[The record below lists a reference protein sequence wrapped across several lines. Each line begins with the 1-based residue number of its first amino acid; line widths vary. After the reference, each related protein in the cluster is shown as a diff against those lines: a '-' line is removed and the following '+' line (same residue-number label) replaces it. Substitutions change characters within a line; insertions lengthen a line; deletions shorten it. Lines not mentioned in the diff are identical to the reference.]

1 MSGINEMETK
11 YRNKTMNVCYD
22 NQVLKHY
29 VNFIDTLSYRTK
41 YTYTCIIAAFLKSV
55 NKKESELTFDDFN
68 DYMSEIKYKDSSES
82 KTSSYLITVYSALK
96 KFCEYL
102 YVSKRIQENYMQD
115 IKRPKAIEKQETI
128 KKREI
133 GFLTKNEIHKMV
145 SGIEI
150 KAPSDKRELA
160 DEWKIRN
167 AAIIYLFLYTG
178 IRCSA
183 LISIDIDDIDFQNR
197 ILYVTDKGSKVLK
210 FDLTDELFNALLKW
224 ENERSK
230 IISYKKEKAFFISN
244 RKQRM
249 STQSVALM
257 VNTYAKLG
265 KIDHNITPHKL
276 RATYGTHLYNT
287 TGDINFVRDC
297 MGHDSI
303 DTTRL
308 YIRGER
314 KNSKKAAE
322 IMSLII

>member
-1 MSGINEMETK
+1 MSGVNEIEIK
-11 YRNKTMNVCYD
+11 YMNKIMNVCQE
-22 NQVLKHY
+22 NEVLKHY
-29 VNFIDTLSYRTK
+29 INFINTLSCRTK
-41 YTYTCIIAAFLKSV
+41 YTYICIVSSFLSKV
-55 NKKESELTFDDFN
+55 NKNENDLTFDDFN
-68 DYMSEIKYKDSSES
+68 DYMSDIKYTEDYTT

-102 YVSKRIQENYMQD
+102 YVSKRIHENYMND
-115 IKRPKAIEKQETI
+115 IKRPKAIETQETI

-133 GFLTKNEIHKMV
+133 GFLTKQEVQKMV
-145 SGIEI
+145 AGIEL
-150 KAPSDKRELA
+150 KTPSDKRELA

-183 LISIDIDDIDFQNR
+183 LVSIDVDDIDFQDKV
-197 ILYVTDKGSKVLK
+197 LYVTDKGSKVHR
-210 FDLTDELFNALLKW
+210 FDLNDEVFDEILKW
-224 ENERSK
+224 KNERSK
-230 IISYKKEKAFFISN
+230 ILGSNKERALFISN
-244 RKQRM
+244 RKKRI

-265 KIDHNITPHKL
+265 KINHNITPHKL
-276 RATYGTHLYNT
+276 RATYGTHLYNA

-314 KNSKKAAE
+314 KNTKKAAE
-322 IMSLII
+322 IMSSIM

>member
-1 MSGINEMETK
+1 MSGISEMETK
-11 YRNKTMNVCYD
+11 YRIKTMNVCAESS
-22 NQVLKHY
+22 VLKHY
-29 VNFIDTLSYRTK
+29 VNFIDSLAYRTK
-41 YTYTCIIAAFLKSV
+41 YTYACIIAAFLKHV

-68 DYMSEIKYKDSSES
+68 DYMSEIKYKENSES

-102 YVSKRIQENYMQD
+102 YASHRIQDNYMKD

-133 GFLTKNEIHKMV
+133 GFLTKNEVHKMAD
-145 SGIEI
+145 GIEL
-150 KAPSDKRELA
+150 KTPSDKRELA

-167 AAIIYLFLYTG
+167 AAIVYLFLYTG

-183 LISIDIDDIDFQNR
+183 LVSIDIDDIDFQNR
-197 ILYVTDKGSKVLK
+197 ILYVTDKGSKVRM
-210 FDLTDELFNALLKW
+210 FDLTNELFNILLKW
-224 ENERSK
+224 ESERSK

-276 RATYGTHLYNT
+276 RATYGTHLYNA

-297 MGHDSI
+297 MGHNSI
-303 DTTRL
+303 DTTKL

-322 IMSLII
+322 IMGSII